1 MKSIKI
7 SKIQPT
13 VVKEIYSSTIFDVP
27 KLLGIKLQN
36 ILRLGLGIHL
46 EILAGLIF
54 YSLFDKEN

>member
-1 MKSIKI
+1 MQLKRS
-7 SKIQPT
+7 T
-13 VVKEIYSSTIFDVP
+13 RSTIFDVP